1 VSSEPLGA
9 YDSADSGTPDIV
21 EVRGLELLLYCGVLE
36 EEQARRQP
44 FRFDLDLHLD
54 LSAAGQSDDLTD
66 TVNYGAL
73 IDLLA
78 ITLPAERFQLLERL
92 AARAAELALSFPSVD
107 TVTVRVRKLRPPVA
121 SIVAT
126 TGVRIHRTRNG

>member
-1 VSSEPLGA
+1 MSSEPISDH
-9 YDSADSGTPDIV
+9 DSADSGTPDVV
-21 EVRGLELLLYCGVLE
+21 EVRGLELLLYCGVLD

-54 LSAAGQSDDLTD
+54 LGPAGQSDDLAD

-73 IDLLA
+73 IDLLVV
-78 ITLPAERFQLLERL
+78 TLPAERFQLLERL
-92 AARAAELALSFPSVD
+92 AARAAELALSYPSVD
-107 TVTVRVRKLRPPVA
+107 AITVRVRKLRPPVA
-121 SIVAT
+121 ANVAT